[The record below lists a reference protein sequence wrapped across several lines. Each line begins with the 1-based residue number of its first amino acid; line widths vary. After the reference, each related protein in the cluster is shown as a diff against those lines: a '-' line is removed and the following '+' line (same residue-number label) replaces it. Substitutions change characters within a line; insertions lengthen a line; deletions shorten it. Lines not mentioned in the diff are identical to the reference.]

1 MSGETPGAQFRLVWD
16 TVVSVLLALAAS
28 VSWGV
33 SDFLGGLNSRSL
45 AVSSVLLISQT
56 VGLLL
61 LLPLALLHGSPAF
74 DAPSYGFAAAGS
86 AAGLIGIAA
95 LYRGMAVGA
104 VSIVAP
110 ISATGAALPVLFGLL
125 RGEQATPLQL
135 VGMGLVLVGVV
146 LASRATEASGSGE
159 GKLAS
164 GVGFAAL
171 AAVGFGGFFVL
182 IHQAST
188 YDVLWAGTIQ
198 RLTGVCIMLI
208 VVLALRP
215 GLKVGWSRVPGLLV
229 IGTLDTGAN
238 VLYGAASTMGL
249 VSVSAVLAS
258 LFPVMTVVLARFVLR
273 ERLSPS
279 QGTGVVCA
287 LAGVACIAIQ

>member
-1 MSGETPGAQFRLVWD
+1 M
-16 TVVSVLLALAAS
+16 LALAAS
-28 VSWGV
+28 VSWGI
-33 SDFLGGLNSRSL
+33 SDFLGGLNSRYL
-45 AVSSVLLISQT
+45 AVASVMLVSQT
-56 VGLLL
+56 VGLVL
-61 LLPLALLHGSPAF
+61 LLPLALLHGWPAF
-74 DAPSYGFAAAGS
+74 DGPSYAFATAGS

-95 LYRGMAVGA
+95 MYRGMAVGA

-125 RGEQATPLQL
+125 RGEHATPVQML
-135 VGMGLVLVGVV
+135 GMGLVLVGIV
-146 LASRATEASGSGE
+146 LASRAADGASDSGSP
-159 GKLAS
+159 KLAR

-171 AAVGFGGFFVL
+171 AALGFGGFFVL

-215 GLKVGWSRVPGLLV
+215 SLAVGWPRVPGLLV
-229 IGTLDTGAN
+229 VGALDTGAN
-238 VLYGAASTMGL
+238 VWYAYASTSGL

-258 LFPVMTVVLARFVLR
+258 LYPVMTVVLARFVLR

-287 LAGVACIAIQ
+287 LVGVACIAVQ